1 MLQKTMSIIV
11 DVNEK
16 INESD
21 AKYDDAYYNEI
32 SRNVNSLNKSNR
44 ALYNE
49 LKILFNT
56 EETLFHLVKYHLIH
70 NYTEMFN

>member
-1 MLQKTMSIIV
+1 M
-11 DVNEK
+11 
-16 INESD
+16 
-21 AKYDDAYYNEI
+21 KYDDAYYNEI

-56 EETLFHLVKYHLIH
+56 EETLFHLVKYH
-70 NYTEMFN
+70 NT